1 MLFAALIRH
10 TPYSCGEYFRQ
21 QTGNSKIS
29 DDYKLK
35 NNDNFVVEPAKPIS
49 THKTLFV
56 ENDAAMGDPHIERQ
70 LRPAQT
76 DKRN

>member
-49 THKTLFV
+49 THKRYLLKMMQLWAT
-56 ENDAAMGDPHIERQ
+56 HI
-70 LRPAQT
+70 
-76 DKRN
+76 